1 MARAV
6 RREDCLG
13 TAAAVDAKLLQVGSL
28 QYMRWLPLK
37 GPGGRQCQLATAAEV
52 KLMDVP
58 AYLGVGAHLDVDRV
72 ADDVDGLVRI
82 GGQVHLAFLPQR
94 FTRPGVYHVQLPG
107 HVAVAAGCHRV
118 REEVEEHRLAT
129 PAVVCTERLAGTFR
143 RVAPFAGRM
152 TPHYTH
158 VT

>member
-58 AYLGVGAHLDVDRV
+58 AYLGVGPIWMWIVSPMMSMAW
-72 ADDVDGLVRI
+72 
-82 GGQVHLAFLPQR
+82 
-94 FTRPGVYHVQLPG
+94 
-107 HVAVAAGCHRV
+107 C
-118 REEVEEHRLAT
+118 E
-129 PAVVCTERLAGTFR
+129 
-143 RVAPFAGRM
+143 
-152 TPHYTH
+152 
-158 VT
+158 